1 MILEEVLD
9 EINSC
14 LKEVLNKINSS
25 GAEIDYDIT
34 EPPIPEFGD
43 FSTNICFQ
51 LSKILRKPPIQ
62 IAQDI
67 VERELQLCTSWNNGT
82 YINGANIK
90 KPGFINFNLNKNVLL
105 EKFLEIEENKDAI
118 FTPRSNYQNNDNTI
132 FIEHTSVNPNKALHV
147 GHLRNAIIG
156 DCLYR
161 IFKNTGKQVKV
172 LNYIDDSGLQV
183 ADIIVGF
190 EYGGLSITQDN
201 LASKGSLKFDQYCGN
216 EVYVKINEMYSSRP
230 DLLEKRAL
238 VLREL
243 EDPKSS
249 TSIFTNN
256 IVKRVLSDQLKTT
269 WSFKIRYDILNF
281 ESQIVQ
287 SSLWSQ
293 LFEALKD
300 KKIIRYET
308 VGKNTGCWVYSSS
321 SEGDKVLV
329 RSDSTLT
336 YFAKDIPYAAW
347 KLGYLKNPFRFDFF
361 ATQWDSTE
369 LYSTTL
375 DRTNDN
381 EDDAKGS
388 NHRSRYNTL
397 SIDFDKISK
406 VITII
411 DSRQERLQNLLTEI
425 LTKLGLS
432 PSKYNYLGYE
442 PVILS
447 KETLSIMGIKAAN
460 DKAVHMSGRKGIFIE
475 ADLALKILQEKSV
488 SETRKRNPHL
498 SEIELHYISREM
510 AISAIRYYFIKYDF
524 GKVITFDVNE
534 SLSLEGDTAPY
545 IQYAYARA
553 KKIKDKLSEMQRL
566 ADYKPLVKDFKISSL
581 SMTEMDLVKHLCS
594 YTIDLYQSS
603 EKANPKIMA
612 KYLFKL
618 ATLFNN
624 FYERSPILRESDS
637 NLVKLRI
644 VILTA
649 CLTVFE
655 HSMELIGITPLERM

>member
-1 MILEEVLD
+1 MILEEVRD
-9 EINSC
+9 EIDSC

-25 GAEIDYDIT
+25 DIEIDYDIS
-34 EPPIPEFGD
+34 EPPVPEFGD

-62 IAQDI
+62 IARDI
-67 VERELQLCTSWNNGT
+67 VERELQLCTSWNNRI

-90 KPGFINFNLNKNVLL
+90 KPGFINFDLNKNVLL
-105 EKFLEIEENKDAI
+105 EKFLQIGDKKDAI
-118 FTPRSNYQNNDNTI
+118 FIPRNNHQNNDNII

-161 IFKNTGKQVKV
+161 IFKNTGKKVKV

-190 EYGGLSITQDN
+190 EYGGLSIKEDDLESN
-201 LASKGSLKFDQYCGN
+201 ESLKFDQYCGN

-269 WSFKIRYDILNF
+269 WSFKIHYDILNF

-375 DRTNDN
+375 DGTKDN

-388 NHRSRYNTL
+388 NHRSRSNDL
-397 SIDFDKISK
+397 SLNFDKIFK

-411 DSRQERLQNLLTEI
+411 DSRQQRLQNLLTEI

-432 PSKYNYLGYE
+432 PSKYDYLGYE

-447 KETLSIMGIKAAN
+447 KETLSIMGIKAEN
-460 DKAVHMSGRKGIFIE
+460 DKDVHMSGRKGIFIE
-475 ADLALKILQEKSV
+475 ADLALKILQEKSM

-498 SEIELHYISREM
+498 SEMELHHISREM
-510 AISAIRYYFIKYDF
+510 AISAMRYYFIKYDF